1 MYGKGIS
8 QPRHAHGTLIE
19 VKMTQSGNST
29 TIWTLSWKASALF
42 LSLGA
47 GFAARGLAQSSQ
59 DLPQAP
65 TPNPAALI
73 LPAATHPGADG
84 LPIQTATGG
93 AITLGL
99 DEAIQRGMQ
108 YNLQQILAQQN
119 ERAVHGEIL
128 TVGNNLLPTLTAQ
141 VQSNTEEINLAALGF
156 KPSSLSGLNLGG
168 ATFAEIVKV
177 NTTSAQLNLSQALF
191 NLPAYEFYRAAQKAE
206 IVAQLST
213 KLGRGN
219 MALSV
224 GTQYLQCIADS
235 AQITNAI
242 ALEKSDEVALRQA
255 TLSHDAGVG
264 INLDVL
270 RARVQ
275 LQTQQQVRISA
286 ENTLAKD
293 KISLARLIGLPA
305 DQELQLTD
313 TVPFAE
319 FETMAEPDALK
330 LAFTRRKD
338 YLSLQAQVEVAQ
350 HTAKA
355 VRYQRLPTL
364 AFGGYYGV
372 LGETTGLYH
381 GDFVAQGKLQFPIFQ
396 EASLRGESEVANA
409 QIDRVKSQL
418 ANLRDTIDQQIRS
431 NMLDVQSSSELVK
444 VARSN
449 VELSKQE
456 LSDATDRFTAG
467 ITDDLPLVQAQA
479 TLAAAQNRLVQSEFQ
494 YNQSKLALARSIGV
508 VETQYKTYLGR

>member
-1 MYGKGIS
+1 M
-8 QPRHAHGTLIE
+8 E
-19 VKMTQSGNST
+19 
-29 TIWTLSWKASALF
+29 LS
-42 LSLGA
+42 
-47 GFAARGLAQSSQ
+47 
-59 DLPQAP
+59 
-65 TPNPAALI
+65 
-73 LPAATHPGADG
+73 
-84 LPIQTATGG
+84 
-93 AITLGL
+93 L

-119 ERAVHGEIL
+119 ERAVHGQIL
-128 TVGNNLLPTLTAQ
+128 TAGNSLLPAVTAQ
-141 VQSNTEEINLAALGF
+141 VQSNSQEINLAAMGF
-156 KPSSLSGLNLGG
+156 KPSSLAGLNLGG
-168 ATFAEIVKV
+168 ASFAEIVKV
-177 NTTSAQLNLSQALF
+177 NTTSAQLNVDQALF

-206 IVAQLST
+206 QVAQLTT

-219 MALSV
+219 VALSV
-224 GTQYLQCIADS
+224 GTEYLQCIADG
-235 AQITNAI
+235 AQIENAL
-242 ALEKSDEVALRQA
+242 ALEKSDEVALHQA

-264 INLDVL
+264 TNLDVL

-293 KISLARLIGLPA
+293 KISLARMIGLPA
-305 DQELQLTD
+305 DQDLTLTD

-319 FETMAEPDALK
+319 FATMERADALK

-338 YLSLQAQVEVAQ
+338 YLSLEAQLEVAH
-350 HTAKA
+350 HTSKA
-355 VRYQRLPTL
+355 VKYQRLPTL
-364 AFGGYYGV
+364 GFNGYYGV

-381 GDFVAQGKLQFPIFQ
+381 GDFVAEGKLQFPIFQ

-409 QIDRVKSQL
+409 QIERVKSQI
-418 ANLRDTIDQQIRS
+418 ANLRDTMDQQIRS

-449 VELSKQE
+449 VDLSKQE
-456 LSDATDRFTAG
+456 LSDASDRFTAG

>member
-1 MYGKGIS
+1 
-8 QPRHAHGTLIE
+8 
-19 VKMTQSGNST
+19 V
-29 TIWTLSWKASALF
+29 
-42 LSLGA
+42 
-47 GFAARGLAQSSQ
+47 LAQPS
-59 DLPQAP
+59 P
-65 TPNPAALI
+65 THLGVGGFPVQI
-73 LPAATHPGADG
+73 ATPGAM
-84 LPIQTATGG
+84 P
-93 AITLGL
+93 LGL

-108 YNLQQILAQQN
+108 YNLQQILYQQN

-128 TVGNNLLPTLTAQ
+128 TVGNNLLPTLSAQ
-141 VQSNTEEINLAALGF
+141 VQSNAQEINLAAMGFSPSALG
-156 KPSSLSGLNLGG
+156 GLNLGN
-168 ATFAEIVKV
+168 FKFSEIVKV

-206 IVAQLST
+206 VVAQLTT

-224 GTQYLQCIADS
+224 GTQYLQCIADAS
-235 AQITNAI
+235 QITNAI

-270 RARVQ
+270 RAKVQ
-275 LQTQQQVRISA
+275 LQTQQQARINA

-293 KISLARLIGLPA
+293 KITLARMIGLPA
-305 DQELQLTD
+305 DQELTLTD
-313 TVPFAE
+313 TVPFSE
-319 FETMAEPDALK
+319 FAALSEPDALK

-338 YLSLQAQVEVAQ
+338 YLSLEAQVEVAQ

-381 GDFVAQGKLQFPIFQ
+381 GDFVASGNLQFPIFQ
-396 EASLRGESEVANA
+396 EASLRGESEVASA

-449 VELSKQE
+449 VELSQQE

-479 TLAAAQNRLVQSEFQ
+479 TVAAAQSRLVQSEFQ

-508 VETQYKTYLGR
+508 VETQYKAYLGR

>member
-1 MYGKGIS
+1 M
-8 QPRHAHGTLIE
+8 
-19 VKMTQSGNST
+19 QSGNST
-29 TIWTLSWKASALF
+29 QDWVNSGTHSRKIFRTRLPLASAAVAALCAA
-42 LSLGA
+42 LSVPL
-47 GFAARGLAQSSQ
+47 LAQNPQ

-65 TPNPAALI
+65 TPQ
-73 LPAATHPGADG
+73 LPALDRSTKPGPGGMPVQVSTAG
-84 LPIQTATGG
+84 ALP
-93 AITLGL
+93 LSL
-99 DEAIQRGMQ
+99 DDAIQLGMQ
-108 YNLQQILAQQN
+108 YNLQQILYQQN

-128 TVGNNLLPTLTAQ
+128 TVGNNLLPTVTAQ
-141 VQSNTEEINLAALGF
+141 VQSNALELNLAAMGF
-156 KPSSLSGLNLGG
+156 KASSLAGLGLAAGS
-168 ATFAEIVKV
+168 FSEIVKV
-177 NTTSAQLNLSQALF
+177 NTTSAQLNVSQQLF

-206 IVAQLST
+206 LVAQLNT

-219 MALSV
+219 VALAV
-224 GTQYLQCIADS
+224 GTQYLQCIADAS
-235 AQITNAI
+235 QIANAI
-242 ALEKSDEVALRQA
+242 ALEKTDEVALRQA

-275 LQTQQQVRISA
+275 LQNQQQVRISA

-293 KISLARLIGLPA
+293 KITLARLIGISA
-305 DQELQLTD
+305 EQELTLTD
-313 TVPFAE
+313 AVPFSE
-319 FETMAEPDALK
+319 FATMAEPDALK

-338 YLSLQAQVEVAQ
+338 YLALQAQLEVAE

-355 VRYQRLPTL
+355 VRYQRYPTV

-381 GDFVAQGKLQFPIFQ
+381 GDFVAQGKVQFPIFQ
-396 EASLRGESEVANA
+396 EASLRGEREVADA
-409 QIDRVKSQL
+409 QISRLRSQL
-418 ANLRDTIDQQIRS
+418 ANLRVDIDEQIRA
-431 NMLDVQSSSELVK
+431 NMLDVESSSELVK

-449 VELSKQE
+449 VDLSQQE

-479 TLAAAQNRLVQSEFQ
+479 TLVAAQNRLVQSEFQ

>member
-1 MYGKGIS
+1 
-8 QPRHAHGTLIE
+8 
-19 VKMTQSGNST
+19 MTVG
-29 TIWTLSWKASALF
+29 ASAMV
-42 LSLGA
+42 
-47 GFAARGLAQSSQ
+47 LAQSQQ

-65 TPNPAALI
+65 TPSAAVLAQ
-73 LPAATHPGADG
+73 PAATRPGIGG
-84 LPIQTATGG
+84 LPVQLSTGTAMP
-93 AITLGL
+93 LGL

-108 YNLQQILAQQN
+108 YNLQQILYQQN

-141 VQSNTEEINLAALGF
+141 FQQNTEEINLAAMGF
-156 KPSSLSGLNLGG
+156 KPASLAGLGLAAG
-168 ATFAEIVKV
+168 TFAEIVKV
-177 NTTSAQLNLSQALF
+177 NTTSAQINVSQALF

-206 IVAQLST
+206 LVAQLNT

-219 MALSV
+219 VALNV
-224 GTQYLQCIADS
+224 GTKYLQCIADFS
-235 AQITNAI
+235 QITNAI
-242 ALEKSDEVALRQA
+242 ALEKSDAVALRQA

-275 LQTQQQVRISA
+275 LQTQQQVRINA
-286 ENTLAKD
+286 EVTLAKD
-293 KISLARLIGLPA
+293 KIALARLIGLPA
-305 DQELQLTD
+305 DQDLTLTD
-313 TVPFAE
+313 TVPFSE
-319 FETMAEPDALK
+319 FAALSEPDALK

-338 YLSLQAQVEVAQ
+338 YLALEAQAEVAR

-364 AFGGYYGV
+364 GFGGYYGV

-396 EASLRGESEVANA
+396 EASLRGESEVASA

-418 ANLRDTIDQQIRS
+418 ASLRIDIDEQIRA
-431 NMLDVQSSSELVK
+431 NMLDVQSSSDLVK

-449 VELSKQE
+449 VDLSAQE
-456 LSDATDRFTAG
+456 LSDATDRFKAG
-467 ITDDLPLVQAQA
+467 VSDDLPLVEAQA
-479 TLAAAQNRLVQSEFQ
+479 TLAAAENQLVQSEFQ

-508 VETQYKTYLGR
+508 VETQYKSYLGR

>member
-1 MYGKGIS
+1 
-8 QPRHAHGTLIE
+8 
-19 VKMTQSGNST
+19 MT
-29 TIWTLSWKASALF
+29 F
-42 LSLGA
+42 LLGVAA
-47 GFAARGLAQSSQ
+47 GLTARAQNPQ
-59 DLPQAP
+59 ELPQAP
-65 TPNPAALI
+65 TPSPALIQPAALH
-73 LPAATHPGADG
+73 AGANG
-84 LPIQTATGG
+84 LPIQTASDG
-93 AITLGL
+93 AMPLSI

-128 TVGNNLLPTLTAQ
+128 TVGNNLLPTLSAQ
-141 VQSNTEEINLAALGF
+141 VQSNTEEINLAAMGF
-156 KPSSLSGLNLGG
+156 KPSSLAGLNLGV

-177 NTTSAQLNLSQALF
+177 NTTSAQVNLSQALF

-206 IVAQLST
+206 LVAQLQT
-213 KLGRGN
+213 KLGRGTV
-219 MALSV
+219 ALST
-224 GTQYLQCIADS
+224 GTKYLQCIADGS
-235 AQITNAI
+235 QITNAL
-242 ALEKSDEVALRQA
+242 ALERSDEVALRQA

-264 INLDVL
+264 TNLDVL

-286 ENTLAKD
+286 ESTLAKD
-293 KISLARLIGLPA
+293 KIALARLIGLPA
-305 DQELQLTD
+305 DQELTLTD

-319 FETMAEPDALK
+319 FETMAEPEALK

-338 YLSLQAQVEVAQ
+338 YLSLEAQIEVAQ

-355 VRYQRLPTL
+355 VRYQRLPTV

-381 GDFVAQGKLQFPIFQ
+381 GDFVAQGKVQFPIFQ
-396 EASLRGESEVANA
+396 EASLRGESEVASA
-409 QIDRVKSQL
+409 QIDRVRSQL

-431 NMLDVQSSSELVK
+431 SMLDVQSSSELVK

-449 VELSKQE
+449 QELSTQE
-456 LSDATDRFTAG
+456 LSDATDRFKAG
-467 ITDDLPLVQAQA
+467 VSDNLPLVQAQA
-479 TLAAAQNRLVQSEFQ
+479 TLAAAQNRVVQSEFQ

-508 VETQYKTYLGR
+508 VETQYKAYLGR

>member
-1 MYGKGIS
+1 MLCVAAAS
-8 QPRHAHGTLIE
+8 IE
-19 VKMTQSGNST
+19 VQ
-29 TIWTLSWKASALF
+29 L
-42 LSLGA
+42 
-47 GFAARGLAQSSQ
+47 LAQGPQ

-65 TPNPAALI
+65 TPSAAVLAR
-73 LPAATHPGADG
+73 AANTRPGPDG
-84 LPIQTATGG
+84 LPVQVAMPEAMALSI
-93 AITLGL
+93 
-99 DEAIQRGMQ
+99 DDAIQRGMQ
-108 YNLQQILAQQN
+108 FNLQQILYQQN

-128 TVGNNLLPTLTAQ
+128 TVGNNLLPTLSAQ
-141 VQSNTEEINLAALGF
+141 FQSNTEEINLAAMGF
-156 KPSSLSGLNLGG
+156 NPALLANSGLDLG
-168 ATFAEIVKV
+168 AFTEIVKV
-177 NTTSAQLNLSQALF
+177 NTTSAQINLSQALF

-206 IVAQLST
+206 LVAQLNT

-219 MALSV
+219 VALNV
-224 GTQYLQCIADS
+224 GTKYLQCLADA

-242 ALEKSDEVALRQA
+242 ALERSDEVALRQA

-293 KISLARLIGLPA
+293 KIALARLIGLPA
-305 DQELQLTD
+305 DQELTLTD

-319 FETMAEPDALK
+319 FETMAQPDALK

-338 YLSLQAQVEVAQ
+338 YLALEAQVEVAR

-364 AFGGYYGV
+364 ALGGYYGV

-396 EASLRGESEVANA
+396 EASLRGESEVATA
-409 QIDRVKSQL
+409 QIQRVQSQMASL
-418 ANLRDTIDQQIRS
+418 KIDIDQQIRS
-431 NMLDVQSSSELVK
+431 NMLDVQSSSDLVK

-449 VELSKQE
+449 VDLSAQE
-456 LSDATDRFTAG
+456 LSDATDRFKSG

-508 VETQYKTYLGR
+508 VETQYKSYLGR

>member
-1 MYGKGIS
+1 MTHPGS
-8 QPRHAHGTLIE
+8 PPQLIP
-19 VKMTQSGNST
+19 NSR
-29 TIWTLSWKASALF
+29 WAL
-42 LSLGA
+42 
-47 GFAARGLAQSSQ
+47 AAIVCVAACLPAQLCAQSSQ

-65 TPNPAALI
+65 APNASVLPRAANMRFG
-73 LPAATHPGADG
+73 PNG
-84 LPIQTATGG
+84 LPVQVATPTALPLS
-93 AITLGL
+93 I
-99 DEAIQRGMQ
+99 DDAIQRGMQ
-108 YNLQQILAQQN
+108 FNLQQVLYQQN
-119 ERAVHGEIL
+119 ERAVRGEIL
-128 TVGNNLLPTLTAQ
+128 TVGNNLLPTLSAQ
-141 VQSNTEEINLAALGF
+141 FQTNTEELNLAAMGF
-156 KPSSLSGLNLGG
+156 KPSSLAALGLGV
-168 ATFAEIVKV
+168 TIPEIVKV
-177 NTTSAQLNLSQALF
+177 NTTSAQINLSQALF

-206 IVAQLST
+206 LVAQLNT

-219 MALSV
+219 VALSV
-224 GTQYLQCIADS
+224 GTKYLQCLADA

-242 ALEKSDEVALRQA
+242 ALEQSDAVAFRQA
-255 TLSHDAGVG
+255 TLLHDAGVG

-293 KISLARLIGLPA
+293 KIALARLIGLPA
-305 DQELQLTD
+305 DQDLTLID

-319 FETMAEPDALK
+319 FETMAQPEALQ

-338 YLSLQAQVEVAQ
+338 YLALEAQVDVAR

-364 AFGGYYGV
+364 ALGGYYGV

-381 GDFVAQGKLQFPIFQ
+381 GDFVAQGKLQIPIFQ
-396 EASLRGESEVANA
+396 EASLRGESQVATA
-409 QIDRVKSQL
+409 QIQRVQSQL
-418 ANLRDTIDQQIRS
+418 ASLKIDIDQQIRA
-431 NMLDVQSSSELVK
+431 NMLDVQSSSDLVK

-449 VELSKQE
+449 VDLSLQE
-456 LSDATDRFTAG
+456 LSDASDRFKSG

-479 TLAAAQNRLVQSEFQ
+479 TLASAQNRLVQSEFQ

-508 VETQYKTYLGR
+508 VETQYKAYLGRP

>member
-1 MYGKGIS
+1 MKRFGS
-8 QPRHAHGTLIE
+8 QIRR
-19 VKMTQSGNST
+19 
-29 TIWTLSWKASALF
+29 SAKFWPPLAVI
-42 LSLGA
+42 LCVATSL
-47 GFAARGLAQSSQ
+47 LAQNSQ
-59 DLPQAP
+59 DLPAAP
-65 TPNPAALI
+65 TPNPAVLSGVLAKA
-73 LPAATHPGADG
+73 AATRSGPDG
-84 LPIQTATGG
+84 LPVQVAVSE
-93 AITLGL
+93 ALPLGI
-99 DEAIQRGMQ
+99 DEAIQRGME

-119 ERAVHGEIL
+119 EVAIHGEIL
-128 TVGNNLLPTLTAQ
+128 TVGNALLPTLQAQ
-141 VQSNTEEINLAALGF
+141 VKSSAQEINLAAMGF
-156 KPSSLSGLNLGG
+156 KASSLSGLNIPGG
-168 ATFAEIVKV
+168 SFAEIVKV
-177 NTTSAQLNLSQALF
+177 NTTSAQLNVGQALF
-191 NLPAYEFYRAAQKAE
+191 NLPAYEFYRAARKAE
-206 IVAQLST
+206 VVAQLNT

-219 MALSV
+219 VALNV
-224 GTQYLQCIADS
+224 GTKYLQCLADS
-235 AQITNAI
+235 AQVTNAL

-270 RARVQ
+270 RAKVQ

-293 KISLARLIGLPA
+293 KIALARLIGLPA
-305 DQELQLTD
+305 DQELTLTD

-338 YLSLQAQVEVAQ
+338 YLALEAQIDVAQ
-350 HTAKA
+350 YTAKA
-355 VRYQRLPTL
+355 VRYQRFPTL
-364 AFGGYYGV
+364 AFGGFYGV

-396 EASLRGESEVANA
+396 EASLRGESEVASA
-409 QIDRVKSQL
+409 QISRVRSQL
-418 ANLRDTIDQQIRS
+418 ASLRVDIDEQIRA

-444 VARSN
+444 VARGN

-467 ITDDLPLVQAQA
+467 VTDDLPLVQAQA
-479 TLAAAQNRLVQSEFQ
+479 TLAAAQNRLVQSEFK

-508 VETQYKTYLGR
+508 IETQYKVYLGH

>member
-1 MYGKGIS
+1 MKS
-8 QPRHAHGTLIE
+8 LIC
-19 VKMTQSGNST
+19 TAAPT
-29 TIWTLSWKASALF
+29 PSWRTFAF
-42 LSLGA
+42 FFGA
-47 GFAARGLAQSSQ
+47 GMALAAGAFAQSLQ
-59 DLPQAP
+59 QLPQAP

-73 LPAATHPGADG
+73 QPVGTHSDAAGI
-84 LPIQTATGG
+84 PIQTATGG
-93 AITLGL
+93 AMALGL

-128 TVGNNLLPTLTAQ
+128 TVGNNLLPTLSAH
-141 VQSNTEEINLAALGF
+141 VQSNTQEINLAAMGF
-156 KPSSLSGLNLGG
+156 KASSLAGLNLGTG
-168 ATFAEIVKV
+168 AFSEIVKV
-177 NTTSAQLNLSQALF
+177 NTTSAQLDLSQALF
-191 NLPAYEFYRAAQKAE
+191 NLPAYEFYRAARKDE
-206 IVAQLST
+206 LVAQLQT

-219 MALSV
+219 VALSV
-224 GTQYLQCIADS
+224 GTKYLQCIADN

-242 ALEKSDEVALRQA
+242 ALEKSDEAALRQA

-286 ENTLAKD
+286 GNTLAKD
-293 KISLARLIGLPA
+293 KISLARMIGLPA
-305 DQELQLTD
+305 DQELTLTD

-319 FETMAEPDALK
+319 LDTMAEPEALK

-338 YLSLQAQVEVAQ
+338 FLSLQAQIEVAQ
-350 HTAKA
+350 YTAKA
-355 VRYQRLPTL
+355 VRYQRFPTL
-364 AFGGYYGV
+364 AIGGYYGV

-381 GDFVAQGKLQFPIFQ
+381 GDFIAQGKLQFPIFQ

-418 ANLRDTIDQQIRS
+418 ASLRATIDQQIRS
-431 NMLDVQSSSELVK
+431 NLLDVQSSSELVK
-444 VARSN
+444 VSSSN
-449 VELSKQE
+449 EVLSRQE
-456 LSDATDRFTAG
+456 LSDAFDRFTAG

-479 TLAAAQNRLVQSEFQ
+479 TLAAAQNRLVQSELQ
-494 YNQSKLALARSIGV
+494 YNESKLALARSIGV
-508 VETQYKTYLGR
+508 IETQYQSYLGR